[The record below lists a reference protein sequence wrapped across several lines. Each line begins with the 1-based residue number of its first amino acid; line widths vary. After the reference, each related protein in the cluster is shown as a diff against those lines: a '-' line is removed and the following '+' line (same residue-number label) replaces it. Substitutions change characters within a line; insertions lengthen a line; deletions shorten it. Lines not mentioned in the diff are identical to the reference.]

1 MVLDKVSKTLVK
13 VFGSRNERLVKAYSV
28 IAEQASEFEEQTK
41 KLDDEALKA
50 KTAEFKAAIKAGTKP
65 EEILPE
71 VFAVV
76 RETARRNVEMRHFD
90 VQLIGGNVLYE
101 GKIAEMATGEGKTL
115 VATLASYLVHLTG
128 RKVHLVTVNDYL
140 AKRDADWMA
149 PVYQALGMTVGA
161 IQADMDSAGDD
172 RKSQYGC
179 NITYG
184 TNNEFGFD
192 YLRDNMKTSIE
203 QMVQGPLQYAIIDE
217 VDSILIDEAR
227 TPLIISGP
235 AFDDVTRYGKGDQVA
250 RKLISLQS
258 GYDRTKKQ
266 IDSAERTIANA
277 QGELAEAKKDKNSN
291 RIEKAQ
297 KAIEKSQT
305 QIDIAQTE
313 LANTT
318 QYYEVEYDKK
328 AVHLTH
334 EGVGAAQEIAGVGSF
349 FTGSNMEWPHLLEQS
364 LRAHVTFEREKDYV
378 VMEGKVIIVD
388 EFTGRLMHGRQWS
401 DGLHQAVEAKEA
413 VKVKEESQT
422 LATITLQN
430 FFKLYDQ
437 IAGMTGTAAT
447 ESEEFMNIY
456 KLEVIVIP
464 TNKPCIRD
472 DREDAIYKSMR
483 EKFNAI
489 VEEINEVSLAGK
501 PLLIGTISIEKS
513 EALSEALQKRH
524 GLDHE
529 VLNAKQHTREAV
541 IIAKAGE
548 QHKGRDGRMR
558 GNITIATNMA
568 GRGTDIKLGPGV
580 AKIGGLHILGTERHE
595 ARRIDNQLRGR
606 SGRQGDGGSSQFF
619 LSFDDDLMSIF
630 APDWTVKALS
640 WIGWEEGQPIYHK
653 RISKGIEKA
662 QKKVEERNFDIR
674 KSLLE
679 YDEVMD
685 YQRKIFYS
693 RRRQILAGKKLKNVI
708 AEMIDS
714 AIEKSCSTILRDD
727 YPVNCI
733 IEWSRT
739 NFGVDL
745 KPSDIIDNK
754 VEEIER
760 RIKQLAKD
768 DAANN
773 ISLSMG
779 EYLEDYNDAR
789 SWDITGL
796 CKWAMSAFQVN
807 LSPGKIKN
815 QSPDDIQEQLIS
827 AAGEQVEK
835 KDCSPLIEFLKEDFS
850 LRRFAEW
857 ARAKFDIKLEVGEL
871 ADLDAKQIRQKI
883 SEITTAKYKQR
894 EIEYPVEF
902 AMNMVYGPQGA
913 NVYAFESLAEWAN
926 KKYNAGLSA
935 EQIQNIKPRIL
946 QKQLLELSQSF
957 NDGELDR
964 ELSDK
969 IAGLNKAD
977 LVSWANERFGASL
990 TEDDLPG
997 DGPEIKD
1004 SLSEIATQFLR
1015 AELSDLEK
1023 YVLVQVYDSTWK
1035 DHLYSMDHL
1044 KSSIWMRSW
1053 AEKDPKT
1060 EFKREGSRMFEEM
1073 LETIEDRV
1081 TDIIFKVH
1089 LEAGARARNVWNV
1102 SQTSHDEVGQFAM
1115 AERQRAAAQAPQG
1128 EVKVKQIK
1136 LEQPKV
1142 GRNDPCPCGSGKKYK
1157 KCCGKNS

>member
-1 MVLDKVSKTLVK
+1 MVLDKVSKSLVK
-13 VFGSRNERLVKAYSV
+13 VFGSRNERLVKTYSI
-28 IAEQASEFEEQTK
+28 IAQQASEFEEQTK

-50 KTAEFKAAIKAGTKP
+50 KTAEFKAMIKSGTRP
-65 EEILPE
+65 EEILSE
-71 VFAVV
+71 AFAVV

-115 VATLASYLVHLTG
+115 VATLAAYLVHLTG
-128 RKVHLVTVNDYL
+128 RKVHIVTVNDYL
-140 AKRDADWMA
+140 AKRDAEWMG
-149 PVYQALGMTVGA
+149 PVYEALGMTVGA
-161 IQADMDSAGDD
+161 IQADMDSTGDE
-172 RKSQYGC
+172 RKAQYAC
-179 NITYG
+179 DITYG

-203 QMVQGPLQYAIIDE
+203 QMVQGPLEYAIIDE

-235 AFDDVTRYGKGDQVA
+235 AFDDVTRYNKADHVA

-258 GYDRTKKQ
+258 SYDRLKKQ

-277 QGELAEAKKDKNSN
+277 QGELAEAKKAKDSK

-297 KAIEKSQT
+297 KAIEKSEAE
-305 QIDIAQTE
+305 IDAAQARLTG
-313 LANTT
+313 AT
-318 QYYEVEYDKK
+318 QYYEVEIDKK
-328 AVHLTH
+328 AAHLTH

-430 FFKLYDQ
+430 FFKLYEQ

-489 VEEINEVSLAGK
+489 VEEINEISQAGK

-513 EALSEALQKRH
+513 EALSEALKKRY

-541 IIAKAGE
+541 IVAKAGE
-548 QHKGRDGRMR
+548 QHQARDGSMR
-558 GNITIATNMA
+558 GNVTIATNMA

-606 SGRQGDGGSSQFF
+606 CGRQGDAGSSQFF

-630 APDWTVKALS
+630 APEWTVKALS

-662 QKKVEERNFDIR
+662 QKKVEERNFDVR

-693 RRRQILAGKKLKNVI
+693 RRRQILAGKKLKKAI
-708 AEMIDS
+708 TEMIDS
-714 AIEKSCSTILRDD
+714 AIEKSCDTMLSDNYFI
-727 YPVNCI
+727 NCI
-733 IEWSRT
+733 IEWART

-745 KPSDIIDNK
+745 KPSDIIDTK
-754 VEEIER
+754 VEEIESK
-760 RIKQLAKD
+760 IKQQTKD
-768 DAANN
+768 NASNN

-779 EYLEDYNDAR
+779 EYFEDYSDTR
-789 SWDITGL
+789 TWDINGL

-807 LSPGKIKN
+807 LSPSKIKQ
-815 QSPDDIQEQLIS
+815 QSPEEIEEQLIS
-827 AAGEQVEK
+827 AAAEQIEK
-835 KDCSPLIEFLKEDFS
+835 KDCSPLIDFLKEDFS

-857 ARAKFDIKLEVGEL
+857 ARAKFDIKLDIDEL
-871 ADLDAKQIRQKI
+871 AGLNAKEIRQKVT
-883 SEITTAKYKQR
+883 ETTAAKYKKR

-913 NVYAFESLAEWAN
+913 NVYAYESLAEWAN
-926 KKYNAGLSA
+926 KKYNAGLTL
-935 EQIQNIKPRIL
+935 EQIQDTKPRSL
-946 QKQLLELSQSF
+946 HKQLLELSQSF

-969 IAGLNKAD
+969 IAGLNTGELAN
-977 LVSWANERFGASL
+977 WANERFGASL

-997 DGPEIKD
+997 DRTELKEN
-1004 SLSEIATQFLR
+1004 LSEMAKEFLR
-1015 AELSDLEK
+1015 SELSDLEK

-1044 KSSIWMRSW
+1044 KGSIWMRSW

-1128 EVKVKQIK
+1128 DVKVKQIK